1 MSIGFPN
8 AAFSGQNS
16 AKVTNIWNSDHAL
29 SDEGSYFTFT
39 NTPGTAIAT
48 TTSVVDDAATA
59 SATHAQ
65 NVPVM
70 TIINTW
76 SVTDPQAKNIY
87 MKYLRMVIGQVPTSA
102 AGWFYAWR
110 LDPTPA
116 NLTTAGTVI
125 TPVNPN
131 SNSGTLSKA
140 SINFGAIVTSVSNA
154 SQSRLISAGQI
165 AGAIPV
171 TKDQWMF
178 TFGNPVPVGD
188 SIGTQTLVKN
198 VTANVPPIIIAP
210 GWMLKLEMWAGSNG
224 AAPTWEFEGGFVE
237 RPAGQ

>member
-1 MSIGFPN
+1 M
-8 AAFSGQNS
+8 ASGIANTNFASQNS
-16 AKVTNIWNSDHAL
+16 SKVQNIWSSDHAL
-29 SDEGSYFTFT
+29 ADEGSYFTFT

-70 TIINTW
+70 TIVNGW
-76 SVTDPQAKNIY
+76 PVTDANAKNIY
-87 MKYLRMVIGQVPTSA
+87 MKYFRMVVSQVPTSA
-102 AGWFYAWR
+102 SAWNYAWR

-116 NLTTAGTVI
+116 NITTAGTVI

-131 SNSGTLSKA
+131 SASGTLSKA
-140 SINFGAIVTSVSNA
+140 AINFGAIVTSLPLA
-154 SQSRLISAGQI
+154 SQARLVSAGQI

-171 TKDQWMF
+171 AKDQWLFMF
-178 TFGNPVPVGD
+178 GAPMGNGD
-188 SIGTQTLVKN
+188 QIGTQTLVKN
-198 VTANVPPIIIAP
+198 VSANVPPIVIAP
-210 GWMLKLEMWAGSNG
+210 GWMLKLEMWAASNG
-224 AAPTWEFEGGFVE
+224 AAVSWEFEGGYVE

>member
-1 MSIGFPN
+1 MATGLVN
-8 AAFSGQNS
+8 TNFSLQNS
-16 AKVTNIWNSDHAL
+16 AKVQNIWTSDHAL
-29 SDEGSYFTFT
+29 SDEGSFFVFT

-70 TIINTW
+70 TVVNNW
-76 SVTDPQAKNIY
+76 DAGDPNRKNIY
-87 MKYLRMVIGQVPTSA
+87 MKYLRMVISQVPTSA
-102 AGWFYAWR
+102 SAWFYAWR
-110 LDPTPA
+110 LDPNPA
-116 NLTTAGTVI
+116 NITTAGTVI
-125 TPVNPN
+125 TPQNPN
-131 SNSGTLSKA
+131 SASGTTSKA
-140 SINFGAIVTSVSNA
+140 AINFGAIVTSLPVVA
-154 SQSRLISAGQI
+154 QSRLVSAGQI

-178 TFGNPVPVGD
+178 AFGNPVPVGD

-198 VTANVPPIIIAP
+198 ITANVAPIVVAP
-210 GWMLKLEMWAGSNG
+210 GWMLKLEMWAASNG
-224 AAPTWEFEGGFVE
+224 AAPSWEFEGGYVE

>member
-1 MSIGFPN
+1 MSTGFPN
-8 AAFSGQNS
+8 SNFQAQNS
-16 AKVTNIWNSDHAL
+16 SKVQNIWNSDHAL
-29 SDEGSYFTFT
+29 SDEGSFFTFT

-70 TIINTW
+70 TIVNGW
-76 SVTDPQAKNIY
+76 SATDSQAKCIY
-87 MKYLRMVIGQVPTSA
+87 MKYLRMVISQVPTSA
-102 AGWFYAWR
+102 TAWNYAWR
-110 LDPTPA
+110 LDPNPA
-116 NLTTAGTVI
+116 NITTAGTVI

-140 SINFGAIVTSVSNA
+140 SINFGTIVTSLPVA
-154 SQSRLISAGQI
+154 AQARLVSAGQI

-178 TFGNPVPVGD
+178 AFGNPVPVGD

-198 VTANVPPIIIAP
+198 ITANVPPIVIAP
-210 GWMLKLEMWAGSNG
+210 GWMLKLEMWAASNA
-224 AAPTWEFEGGFVE
+224 AAPSWEFEGAFVE
-237 RPAGQ
+237 RPTGQ